1 MLIRAAGMLGAL
13 TTIGKEEGE
22 GYWENVIDNAV
33 TRYGDRV
40 ATTNSY
46 DPEEQK
52 KLEELGL
59 SDNPILN
66 TAAQQESL
74 LSLNTPFELL
84 GQYGFTTA
92 STILS
97 FGSSAAVNALT
108 KGAAWATKV
117 ATGAKGLNTT
127 ARGIKFLRG
136 LSRAKDIGNFS
147 VVGGI
152 ASVEGGMNAAQTKHD
167 VLDKLNADID
177 NRYRQKA
184 QEDIAGQVRKD
195 PQGAA
200 RLLRAKGYDIPERIT
215 TTIEGKPKNPYNE
228 QEVNQMIELLQ
239 NNEDVIS
246 AALQK
251 YSKSM
256 SDDRVAAEE
265 TANTAMY
272 TDFIGN
278 SVINGFIHSTLQS
291 TLNAPSVQNTLRKYN
306 LGKSPLDRAGIDV
319 TNQGGRWVANARR
332 YGRLNAFG
340 NRLKESVGEGLEEY
354 KQDLSSAYAQ
364 GYAEDKYRQYLNNRY
379 AGGSMED
386 ALDNDIASSMAA
398 GFKAVGETALSTEAI
413 KDGLYGGLS
422 TFMGG
427 LNVNS
432 HILNGTRVGNRKEG
446 ESFLSYMGRKS
457 PIGWRSGLGPL
468 ISSSEADAVNARREE
483 VAKNVNDFFSRPENQ
498 EAFFNV
504 NGTSEWM
511 RQLETAL

>member
-1 MLIRAAGMLGAL
+1 MSNSLSPYYKKYNGTDKLTLSDEDKINLISNFQAWNETGGSLFAQKALGEYYQDIVANNQSFWEKAVNSGAQFIDSAAGMLIRAAGMLGAL

-127 ARGIKFLRG
+127 ARGIKFLRE

-291 TLNAPSVQNTLRKYN
+291 TLNT
-306 LGKSPLDRAGIDV
+306 PLS
-319 TNQGGRWVANARR
+319 Q
-332 YGRLNAFG
+332 
-340 NRLKESVGEGLEEY
+340 
-354 KQDLSSAYAQ
+354 
-364 GYAEDKYRQYLNNRY
+364 
-379 AGGSMED
+379 
-386 ALDNDIASSMAA
+386 
-398 GFKAVGETALSTEAI
+398 
-413 KDGLYGGLS
+413 
-422 TFMGG
+422 
-427 LNVNS
+427 
-432 HILNGTRVGNRKEG
+432 
-446 ESFLSYMGRKS
+446 
-457 PIGWRSGLGPL
+457 
-468 ISSSEADAVNARREE
+468 
-483 VAKNVNDFFSRPENQ
+483 
-498 EAFFNV
+498 
-504 NGTSEWM
+504 
-511 RQLETAL
+511 